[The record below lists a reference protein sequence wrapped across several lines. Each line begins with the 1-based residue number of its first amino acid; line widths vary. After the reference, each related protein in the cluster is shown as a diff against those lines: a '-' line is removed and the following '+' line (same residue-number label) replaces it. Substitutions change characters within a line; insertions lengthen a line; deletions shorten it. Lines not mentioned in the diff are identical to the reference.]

1 MNMLNA
7 GHTGLYGRQS
17 AGLATA
23 WQRAVADEA
32 RMPQGAKWQLNSL
45 CSLAV
50 LSVVLLLSREPF
62 AFKLPSAW

>member
-7 GHTGLYGRQS
+7 GHTGLYGRQG

-23 WQRAVADEA
+23 WQRALADEA
-32 RMPQGAKWQLNSL
+32 RMPDEPKWHLNSL
-45 CSLAV
+45 CSLLL